1 MPLVAYAVPPSRECF
16 AACLFTCYDLLKPDV
31 VTELAWRNDMM
42 DFAMPYLIQVMRE
55 YMTKVDSLSKDNQQ
69 RKADEESNPPTPA
82 MGMPQLMLG
91 GPGMMG
97 GGPGMGGGYQ
107 QQGFRG

>member
-1 MPLVAYAVPPSRECF
+1 
-16 AACLFTCYDLLKPDV
+16 LLKPDV

-55 YMTKVDSLSKDNQQ
+55 YMGKVDNLNKDNQQ
-69 RKADEESNPPTPA
+69 RKADEESNPQVPTL
-82 MGMPQLMLG
+82 GMPQLMLG
-91 GPGMMG
+91 GPGMMPG
-97 GGPGMGGGYQ
+97 GGMGMGGGYP